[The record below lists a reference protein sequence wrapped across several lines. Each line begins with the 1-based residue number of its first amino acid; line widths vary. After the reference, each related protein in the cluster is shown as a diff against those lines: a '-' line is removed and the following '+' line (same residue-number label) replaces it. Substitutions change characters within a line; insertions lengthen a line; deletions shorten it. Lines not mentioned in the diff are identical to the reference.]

1 VKILS
6 LLADHLKH
14 TSAHLEDI
22 ILIALQEIPPSTATF
37 HEDALAIIS
46 KPLHQTH
53 ITYLS
58 YRVWSQMVFLLM
70 RKSHTCFT
78 TEPMIRFVSS
88 STLTKPMRTKGAIG
102 VCLRIYQ
109 RWTIIIACHLTHSS
123 ALQRIQDYHKIMK
136 NLKFSTLC
144 SFTGNDGILHADCVL
159 WMGDLNFRIT
169 KDSGIQWNSH
179 PHGLS
184 SSDIENIIKSDEL
197 AIIRKKELAFTAFS
211 EAPIKFA
218 PTYKFEI
225 GTNNYVADRIP
236 SYTDRILFWTKQ
248 TSWLECTS
256 YNSIHKESQSDHRPV
271 YATF

>member
-1 VKILS
+1 MVWSFVNISGSLWLYFIILS
-6 LLADHLKH
+6 
-14 TSAHLEDI
+14 
-22 ILIALQEIPPSTATF
+22 
-37 HEDALAIIS
+37 
-46 KPLHQTH
+46 
-53 ITYLS
+53 
-58 YRVWSQMVFLLM
+58 V
-70 RKSHTCFT
+70 
-78 TEPMIRFVSS
+78 
-88 STLTKPMRTKGAIG
+88 
-102 VCLRIYQ
+102 
-109 RWTIIIACHLTHSS
+109 
-123 ALQRIQDYHKIMK
+123 IQ
-136 NLKFSTLC
+136 
-144 SFTGNDGILHADCVL
+144 CVL

-271 YATF
+271 YATFQARTIVEIPKQQRYPYFLKTEKTCSLS